1 MSSLS
6 EVELSRDKLVLT
18 YFELLVDDEIDP
30 VELCNNIKDV
40 KRENIYV
47 DDDLVCPDDET
58 PRRFNIYATR
68 VSPEDLEDCD

>member
-1 MSSLS
+1 M
-6 EVELSRDKLVLT
+6 
-18 YFELLVDDEIDP
+18 LVDDEIDP
-30 VELCNNIKDV
+30 LELCNNIQDV

-47 DDDLVCPDDET
+47 DDDLVCPDDEA